1 MMSPTK
7 DSLIA
12 LLKRLKLVDLVNQL
26 EQDIFTFEQMMRL
39 NRAQWKETAGTVKG
53 ICIYN
58 HFHPTSAI
66 SGYSGG
72 SFAFGVGDGYYIQ
85 IIPLSSMFGANH
97 KIAKVVNIGA
107 SLSPYI
113 NKVDRIYVRDAYI
126 RMFDAIYNNGNP
138 PPQWKVLVS
147 GTPGI
152 GKTLFLIYCA
162 YRLVTEYGKT
172 VFLHLS
178 TAQYKFIIS
187 PEGVQMIPNV
197 AFKFP
202 KGDDWYY
209 LVDSLDPGSISCAM
223 TILTVAPGSRC
234 TNQYAKDASPF
245 YYMPL
250 WSWKQVEQA
259 VSVLELQYD
268 MSMLKHRFD
277 ILGGVPR
284 QLFYTFELPERIVLN
299 ALGHTK
305 ISELFVWP
313 EGGQMENAAHN
324 LIHYDA
330 TDDYRD
336 FTPRYASRYVS
347 MKVYDLLTLVGRH
360 QLEQFLHTSSSQYF
374 RLAGLRQQ
382 LYEYLC
388 RDILIK
394 GGSFQRR
401 LLTKDNRKCRN
412 VKTVNI
418 PRASN
423 VIKDFTRLDDA
434 YPPKRKH
441 SNGVFFM
448 SNYEFEAVDLWIQ
461 GCGMFQITT
470 TKDCQLNSQ
479 VHEVSK
485 KCKSNVIYFVV
496 PDELTFQEYR
506 YVELDEPNSNV
517 KKASIVQYVL
527 LVPPTDDI

>member
-1 MMSPTK
+1 MT
-7 DSLIA
+7 
-12 LLKRLKLVDLVNQL
+12 
-26 EQDIFTFEQMMRL
+26 RL
-39 NRAQWKETAGTVKG
+39 NRAQWKETAGTVKE
-53 ICIYN
+53 ICIHN
-58 HFHPTSAI
+58 HLHPTSTI

-72 SFAFGVGDGYYIQ
+72 SFAFGVGDDQ
-85 IIPLSSMFGANH
+85 NFQFIPLSSMFGANYLN
-97 KIAKVVNIGA
+97 AKVVNIGA

-113 NKVDRIYVRDAYI
+113 NKVDRIFVRDAYI
-126 RMFDAIYNNGNP
+126 KMFDAIYNNGNP

-162 YRLVTEYGKT
+162 HRLVNEYGKT

-187 PEGVQMIPNV
+187 PDGVHMIPKV

-234 TNQYAKDASPF
+234 ANQYAKDASPF

-250 WSWKQVEQA
+250 WSWQEMEQA

-268 MSMLKHRFD
+268 MSTLKHRFD

-284 QLFYTFELPERIVLN
+284 QLFYTFESPEKVVLN
-299 ALGHTK
+299 ALGRTK
-305 ISELFVWP
+305 ISELYVQP
-313 EGGQMENAAHN
+313 EGGLMENAAHN

-347 MKVYDLLTLVGRH
+347 IKVYELLTLVGRN
-360 QLEQFLHTSSSQYF
+360 QLKQFDHTPSSQYS
-374 RLAGLRQQ
+374 RLAGLRGQ
-382 LYEYLC
+382 LYVYHC

-448 SNYEFEAVDLWIQ
+448 PNHKFDAVDLWIQ

-470 TKDCQLNSQ
+470 TKDCKLNPL
-479 VHEVSK
+479 VHEVQE

-506 YVELDEPNSNV
+506 HVELDEPNSDVN
-517 KKASIVQYVL
+517 KTSIVQYVL